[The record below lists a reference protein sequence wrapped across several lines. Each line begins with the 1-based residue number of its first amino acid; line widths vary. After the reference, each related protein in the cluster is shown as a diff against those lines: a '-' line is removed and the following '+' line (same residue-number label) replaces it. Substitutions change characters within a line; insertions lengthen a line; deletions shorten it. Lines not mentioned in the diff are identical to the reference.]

1 MEIITKY
8 FHIRAEKGRHDIH
21 AELNNSRAA
30 TDQVSREKVS
40 LFKTKSRMS
49 NVSVVFLFF
58 FHTCFSS
65 FFSLSLFSELL
76 CHYPSVR
83 CTSLISSKC
92 LVSPTPMIS
101 SNRNVLR
108 FCFLPLSLSL
118 SLISVSLNFRPIRPS
133 FAIEIVSFLFIFY
146 FYFFIITIIIIF
158 FFPPNRELLIKSLRL
173 FLNEYQGWKGQ
184 GPILQRIKR
193 HARIGRPTEQRKGK
207 TGSSKRTISIGLT
220 RLTAFSR
227 PKYEHG
233 GAATKRQTILSS
245 LEKLCAQLAELVV
258 PPLLVC
264 FSSSSSFSPSFELAF
279 LWR

>member
-118 SLISVSLNFRPIRPS
+118 SAVPLISVSLNFRPIRPS

-173 FLNEYQGWKGQ
+173 FLNEYQG
-184 GPILQRIKR
+184 
-193 HARIGRPTEQRKGK
+193 
-207 TGSSKRTISIGLT
+207 
-220 RLTAFSR
+220 
-227 PKYEHG
+227 
-233 GAATKRQTILSS
+233 
-245 LEKLCAQLAELVV
+245 
-258 PPLLVC
+258 
-264 FSSSSSFSPSFELAF
+264 
-279 LWR
+279 

>member
-118 SLISVSLNFRPIRPS
+118 PSPLSLFHWIFGRFVRRSRSR
-133 FAIEIVSFLFIFY
+133 SFLFY
-146 FYFFIITIIIIF
+146 LFFIFIFLLLLLLLSF
-158 FFPPNRELLIKSLRL
+158 FFL
-173 FLNEYQGWKGQ
+173 
-184 GPILQRIKR
+184 PIVN
-193 HARIGRPTEQRKGK
+193 
-207 TGSSKRTISIGLT
+207 
-220 RLTAFSR
+220 
-227 PKYEHG
+227 
-233 GAATKRQTILSS
+233 
-245 LEKLCAQLAELVV
+245 C
-258 PPLLVC
+258 
-264 FSSSSSFSPSFELAF
+264 
-279 LWR
+279 

>member
-108 FCFLPLSLSL
+108 FCFLPLSLCRPPYLCFTEFSAD
-118 SLISVSLNFRPIRPS
+118 SSVVRDRDRFFFIY
-133 FAIEIVSFLFIFY
+133 FLFLFFY
-146 FYFFIITIIIIF
+146 YYYYYYLFFSSQSWIVNQKFTSVF
-158 FFPPNRELLIKSLRL
+158 E
-173 FLNEYQGWKGQ
+173 
-184 GPILQRIKR
+184 RIS
-193 HARIGRPTEQRKGK
+193 GL
-207 TGSSKRTISIGLT
+207 KRTRSNT
-220 RLTAFSR
+220 SAN
-227 PKYEHG
+227 
-233 GAATKRQTILSS
+233 
-245 LEKLCAQLAELVV
+245 
-258 PPLLVC
+258 
-264 FSSSSSFSPSFELAF
+264 
-279 LWR
+279 